1 MQNVDE
7 LCIKY
12 VLNEL
17 DSSEKLQ
24 VEQAMREDE
33 NILIE
38 IESLK
43 LTLKKL
49 EQLPHKAP
57 PEYVQQKVL
66 QMALQQRQ
74 KRTKGFQY
82 SWKQVTYLAAAAVLI
97 LAGGLGWAQINQN
110 QPGVAGSAEVNSAA
124 ITGNTANTD
133 GNTVIE
139 PWVDRQN
146 ILYINV
152 TQGPGGLSI
161 AQPNQA
167 DVQHAG
173 TLRPVNRTDA
183 QPYPVMRELQLTRT
197 TP

>member
-17 DSSEKLQ
+17 DSSEKLM

-43 LTLKKL
+43 LTMKKL
-49 EQLPHKAP
+49 EQLPEKSP
-57 PEYVQQKVL
+57 PEHVRQQIL
-66 QMALQQRQ
+66 QLARQ
-74 KRTKGFQY
+74 KSHSKGRLFQF
-82 SWKQVTYLAAAAVLI
+82 SWKKSAYFAAAAALI
-97 LAGGLGWAQINQN
+97 IAAGLGWAQFSQTSDGLAL
-110 QPGVAGSAEVNSAA
+110 PAETMQAEIQQSNPQ
-124 ITGNTANTD
+124 TADIPAT
-133 GNTVIE
+133 E
-139 PWVDRQN
+139 PWIDRQN
-146 ILYINV
+146 ILYINI
-152 TQGPGGLSI
+152 TQGPGGLSV

-167 DVQHAG
+167 DLQHVGA
-173 TLRPVNRTDA
+173 LRPVTRSET

-197 TP
+197 SP